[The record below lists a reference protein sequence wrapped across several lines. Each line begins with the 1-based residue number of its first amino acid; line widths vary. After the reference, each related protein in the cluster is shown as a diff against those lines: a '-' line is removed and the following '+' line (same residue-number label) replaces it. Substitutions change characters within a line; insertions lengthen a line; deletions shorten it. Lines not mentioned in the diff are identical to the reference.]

1 MNEVLF
7 TTSYIQ
13 RGKWMD
19 ERIKKAKSGDSHA
32 LALLFQENY
41 PFLVKYL
48 MKITM
53 NIENAEEIAQE
64 TMARCV
70 QKIHLYNGN
79 SKFSSWLI
87 SIATNIYIDQIRK
100 QKREKNWQVQEQL
113 DRKLKWQVESRNEE
127 WNDAITAL
135 GKLAE
140 DVKIPIIL
148 KHYYGYSYEEIGEIM
163 NISTGTVKSRIHN
176 GLMAVRKELN
186 QDEERRYQ
194 PTKTSTN

>member
-1 MNEVLF
+1 
-7 TTSYIQ
+7 
-13 RGKWMD
+13 MD